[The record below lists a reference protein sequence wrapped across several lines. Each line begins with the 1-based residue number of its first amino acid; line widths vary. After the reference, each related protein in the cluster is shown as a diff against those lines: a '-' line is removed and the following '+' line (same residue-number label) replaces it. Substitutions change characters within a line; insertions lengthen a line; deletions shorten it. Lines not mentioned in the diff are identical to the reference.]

1 MPHLSLTHSA
11 SSRTCLWF
19 MLISRSLGALVL
31 ILSHGICL
39 AQQEIAPAKKEEG
52 VMIRILCVQSVS
64 SKEEEAMLATKK
76 EDGTWIEH
84 TAVTLRTPFI
94 SEWIRLPHGT
104 IHLTNKEEEPAR
116 SLGSFVVPEKPK
128 RLIVVLLPDTKKNGY
143 QSQVIDPENLGFQK
157 GKALIINYGKVRAA
171 VRIGERTV
179 TVNPGQQ
186 VVEKIDANQDG
197 MYRLLIGHLD
207 DNQKIVPCYDRFV
220 SSNANTRK
228 FILLFP
234 DQQLGLRAMSLS
246 EFGPFE

>member
-1 MPHLSLTHSA
+1 MLLSQ
-11 SSRTCLWF
+11 
-19 MLISRSLGALVL
+19 
-31 ILSHGICL
+31 GICF
-39 AQQEIAPAKKEEG
+39 AQEAADPAKKEEG
-52 VMIRILCVQSVS
+52 VMVRMLCVQSLS
-64 SKEEEAMLATKK
+64 TKEEETMLATKK
-76 EDGTWIEH
+76 EDGTWFEH

-104 IHLTNKEEEPAR
+104 IHLTNKEEEPVR

-143 QSQVIDPENLGFQK
+143 QMQVIDPENLGFQK